1 MILLSSR
8 LRGWL
13 IVAMLG
19 ASCVLLCA
27 CVVIRK
33 KDAFP
38 VPGKLLSL
46 SALQTLA
53 DRDGKV
59 QSLRVSAGGRPV
71 TAYYL
76 RHPNARGVLIF
87 FGGSGNQ
94 VDAAI
99 KGLGA
104 RTASFGLD
112 LVVFAYY
119 QQGEEIPS
127 VAQARAEAKA
137 VYTAVE
143 AMHPPAAKSVY
154 LLGHSLGGWFALDVA
169 SSENVR
175 GLVLAGA
182 ETTPAEDI
190 RATDFPWAN
199 LVVIRPDADT
209 RALDASLYAPHLQTP
224 TLVVTSRQD
233 EAVPAAIG
241 QKIFGMI
248 PATTPKRFVA
258 LEGVTHGRYF
268 LSDAFW
274 RQFADFFRLPSTSN
288 HPTPD

>member
-1 MILLSSR
+1 MA
-8 LRGWL
+8 G
-13 IVAMLG
+13 
-19 ASCVLLCA
+19 VLLCS
-27 CVVIRK
+27 CVVIGK

-38 VPGKLLSL
+38 VPGKPMSL
-46 SALQTLA
+46 PTLQALA
-53 DRDGKV
+53 DRNSEV
-59 QSLRVSAGGRPV
+59 LPLCASAGGRAV
-71 TAYYL
+71 TAYYV

-99 KGLGA
+99 KGLSG
-104 RTASFGLD
+104 RTAGLGLD

-119 QQGEEIPS
+119 QQGEAIPS

-137 VYTAVE
+137 VYESVA
-143 AMHPPAAKSVY
+143 AMKTLASRSIY

-169 SSENVR
+169 TSEHVR
-175 GLVLAGA
+175 GLALAGA

-209 RALDASLYAPHLQTP
+209 RALDAALYAPRLQTP
-224 TLVVTSRQD
+224 TLVVTSHQD

-241 QKIFGMI
+241 QKIFAMI
-248 PATTPKRFVA
+248 PAATPKRFVA

-268 LSDAFW
+268 LSDEFW
-274 RQFADFFRLPSTSN
+274 QQFANFFHLSSAAKPHPSG
-288 HPTPD
+288 